1 MADVAFTAPDPI
13 GVEAWLLQF
22 LRLTG
27 SCASVPDQRI
37 YLPQSIVPLRI
48 GPRSED
54 PVAE

>member
-37 YLPQSIVPLRI
+37 YLPESIVPLRI